1 MEDAHHTLIRE
12 PGPGESV
19 TRSSPIT
26 QFFSL
31 QAVDFSELKEQP
43 IGNDVEEDQ
52 IIKEAK
58 ELAQGRDFQSAR
70 NLAQNVLKSNPTNVS
85 CVKLLAE
92 IRAYRLLTLLLNA
105 RPWRSR
111 CTHRNVSPDS
121 SGERLLAASCLGK
134 NTTQWTEQW
143 STVFRCSG
151 ALLTN
156 VCAHTF

>member
-1 MEDAHHTLIRE
+1 MGDAHNTVIRK

-85 CVKLLAE
+85 CVK
-92 IRAYRLLTLLLNA
+92 
-105 RPWRSR
+105 
-111 CTHRNVSPDS
+111 
-121 SGERLLAASCLGK
+121 
-134 NTTQWTEQW
+134 
-143 STVFRCSG
+143 
-151 ALLTN
+151 
-156 VCAHTF
+156 